1 MYRNSFKFGETNLKD
16 MKNIVLFFVL
26 LALNSLLYGQTR
38 TISGTITDGMT
49 GDPLIF
55 ANVSIENTTTG
66 TETDLD
72 GKFELSG
79 VSDTSTIVVSYLGYL
94 TKKVLVGDVENFEIQ
109 LVSDAQVLEDV
120 VVIGYGAESRR
131 NVTGAVSKIDGDF
144 IGKLDPPNAAQ
155 ALQGTAAGVNISQ
168 QGGAPGSESNIRI
181 RGISTNG
188 NNSPL
193 IILDGFQYEGGLNSI
208 NPQDIESITV
218 LKDAQAAIYGTIASN
233 GVILVTTK
241 SGSRNQEAKFDYQ
254 AYYGSQE
261 TSRQLDLLN
270 GEEYALLLNEAYTN
284 AGQQSPL
291 DESLSEI
298 GEGTDWQ
305 DEVFTRAPMMSHNLS
320 VRGGTENTSYSLSGS
335 IFEQDG
341 IIGDEKSQFTRRTAA
356 LNIESDLRENL
367 NINTRVFYYST
378 QNNSL
383 NDFGL
388 GSVLFNALNMAPTI
402 GRDVD
407 NLEGQINL
415 GNEVVNPLTQIRN
428 TYNKSRT
435 NRLSGTAQL
444 KYDYLPNLDL
454 QVRMGFNTSFTQN
467 RDFIPTFNY
476 GPGKVFN
483 RLEENLVSQGKIND
497 NDYTLDIFN
506 TYKRRYGD
514 RHDVNFMLGMT
525 VFQQFGE
532 GLFGTST
539 GVPSNDIQFADIG
552 TATGAG
558 DDLNASSFGYDV
570 RRLSYF
576 GRLNYTLDEKYIISG
591 ILRRDASTRFG
602 PNNRVGYFPSVTGAW
617 VFSDESFFPKWNS
630 LDFMKVRGGYGIMGN
645 DRIPDFLY
653 LALLTGQAT
662 YVSGADNSLINGIA
676 VGPLANPN
684 VQWEESKKANVGMDL
699 RMFGNKINLA
709 VDYYRDITENLLIA
723 NLPISGIFG
732 TAAPGASGP
741 TINAGTVR
749 NQGFEVELSYNDTW
763 LSNLGVQMNL
773 NLTTINNEVT
783 AINGG
788 DFLEGGQFGVGQPA
802 PSRME
807 VGLPIGYFYGYETD
821 GIFQNIAEVRNHP
834 SQLQLGAEAQPGDLR
849 FKDTNGDGELT
860 PDDRVN
866 IGDPI
871 PDFTVGYT
879 LNLTLGQFDLSTVFF
894 GSFGNEIVRNF
905 ERDQPNV
912 NRMNYRLDR
921 WTGEGT
927 SSNVPRAT
935 VAPTAN
941 NIFSDFFVEDGSF
954 VRIQNVNIG
963 YTFPDRISNKVALN
977 KLMVYARV
985 DNLYTFTDYSGF
997 DPTASTGAPIGGG
1010 IDFGFYPIP
1019 RNFIFGVKAQF

>member
-1 MYRNSFKFGETNLKD
+1 MKKYVFVILWLITVGFLFGQER
-16 MKNIVLFFVL
+16 
-26 LALNSLLYGQTR
+26 S
-38 TISGTITDGMT
+38 ISGKVIDATS

-55 ANVSIENTTTG
+55 ANVSIEGTTQG
-66 TETDLD
+66 VETDLD
-72 GKFELSG
+72 GEFTLNG
-79 VSDTSTIVVSYLGYL
+79 VKEDAILVVSYLGYTSKKIEL
-94 TKKVLVGDVENFEIQ
+94 TDEDYYEIQ
-109 LVSDAQVLEDV
+109 LASDAQVLEDV
-120 VVIGYGAESRR
+120 VVIGYGSESRR
-131 NVTGAVSKIDGDF
+131 NVTGAVTKIDGDF

-188 NNSPL
+188 NNAPL

-233 GVILVTTK
+233 GVILITTK
-241 SGSRNQEAKFDYQ
+241 SGSRNQEAVVDYQ
-254 AYYGSQE
+254 AYYGIQQ

-270 GEEYALLLNEAYTN
+270 GEEYALLLNEAYVN
-284 AGQQSPL
+284 AGQQSPISEAL
-291 DESLSEI
+291 GEI

-305 DEVFTRAPMMSHNLS
+305 DEVFAVAPMMSHNLS
-320 VRGGTENTSYSLSGS
+320 VRGGTDKTSYSLSGS
-335 IFEQDG
+335 ILNQDG
-341 IIGDEKSQFTRRTAA
+341 IVGEEKSQFSRRTAA
-356 LNIESDLRENL
+356 LTLESDVKEKVNVS
-367 NINTRVFYYST
+367 TRLFYYST

-402 GRDVD
+402 DASVE
-407 NLEGQINL
+407 NLQGEIDL
-415 GNEVVNPLTQIRN
+415 GNEVVNPIPQIRN
-428 TYNKSRT
+428 TFNDSRT

-444 KYDYLPNLDL
+444 KYDYANNLDL
-454 QVRMGFNTSFTQN
+454 QVRMGFNTAFTQN
-467 RDFIPTFNY
+467 RDFIPMFDY

-483 RLEENLVSQGKIND
+483 RVDENLVSQGKIND
-497 NDYTLDIFN
+497 NDYTFDIFN
-506 TYKRRYGD
+506 TYKNRFGD
-514 RHDVNFMLGMT
+514 RHAVTFVAGMT
-525 VFQQFGE
+525 VFRQFGE
-532 GLFGTST
+532 GLLGTST

-558 DDLNASSFGYDV
+558 ENLSASSYAYDV

-576 GRLNYTLDEKYIISG
+576 GRLKYTLNEKYLFSG

-602 PNNRVGYFPSVTGAW
+602 PNNRVGYFPSFTAGW
-617 VFSDESFFPKWNS
+617 VFSDEPFFPEWRA

-662 YVSGADNSLINGIA
+662 YVSGVDNGLINGIA

-684 VQWEESKKANVGMDL
+684 VQWEESKKANIGTDVRL
-699 RMFGNKINLA
+699 FGNKVNLA
-709 VDYYRDITENLLIA
+709 VDYYRDVTANLLIA

-732 TAAPGASGP
+732 VSAPGASGP

-749 NQGFEVELSYNDTW
+749 NQGFEIELSYSDTW
-763 LSNLGVQMNL
+763 GSELGVNMSANF
-773 NLTTINNEVT
+773 TSINNEVT
-783 AINGG
+783 EINGG

-807 VGLPIGYFYGYETD
+807 VGQPIGYFYGYKTD
-821 GIFQNIAEVRNHP
+821 GIFQNIEEVRNHP
-834 SQLQLGAEAQPGDLR
+834 SQLQLGAEAQPGDIR
-849 FKDTNGDGELT
+849 FSDINGDGEIT
-860 PDDRVN
+860 PDDRTY

-879 LNLTLGQFDLSTVFF
+879 LNFNYKNFDLSTVLF

-905 ERDQPNV
+905 ERSQPNV

-927 SSNVPRAT
+927 SDFVPRAT

-941 NIFSDFFVEDGSF
+941 DVFSDFFVEDGSF

-963 YTFPDRISNKVALN
+963 YNLPTRWVERIAL
-977 KLMVYARV
+977 KELMVYARV
-985 DNLYTFTDYSGF
+985 DNLFTFTEYSGY

>member
-1 MYRNSFKFGETNLKD
+1 
-16 MKNIVLFFVL
+16 MKKYVIVILGLITVG
-26 LALNSLLYGQTR
+26 ALSAQER
-38 TISGTITDGMT
+38 DISGTVSDALTE
-49 GDPLIF
+49 DPLIY
-55 ANVSIENTTTG
+55 ANISIEG
-66 TETDLD
+66 TSQGVETDLD
-72 GKFELSG
+72 GNFALSG
-79 VSDTSTIVVSYLGYL
+79 VPEDAVLVVSYLGYI
-94 TKKVLVGDVENFEIQ
+94 TQKVEVTDAEYYDIQ
-109 LVSDAQVLEDV
+109 LAPDAQVLDDV

-155 ALQGTAAGVNISQ
+155 ALQGTAAGVNVSQ

-188 NNSPL
+188 NNAPL

-254 AYYGSQE
+254 TYYGIQE
-261 TSRQLDLLN
+261 TSRELNLLN

-284 AGQQSPL
+284 AGQQSPIQ
-291 DESLSEI
+291 ESLNEI
-298 GEGTDWQ
+298 GEGTNWQ
-305 DEVFTRAPMMSHNLS
+305 DQVFSRAPMVSHNLS

-335 IFEQDG
+335 IFNQDG
-341 IIGDEKSQFTRRTAA
+341 IVGEEKSQFSRRTAA
-356 LNIESDLRENL
+356 LNLESDLRDNL
-367 NINTRVFYYST
+367 NINTRLFYYST

-402 GRDVD
+402 GKDVD
-407 NLEGQINL
+407 NLRGQIDL

-428 TYNKSRT
+428 TFNDSRT

-454 QVRMGFNTSFTQN
+454 QVRMGFNSSFTQN
-467 RDFIPTFNY
+467 RDFIPTFDY

-483 RLEENLVSQGKIND
+483 RLEQNLISQGKIND

-506 TYKRRYGD
+506 TYKNRFGD
-514 RHDVNFMLGMT
+514 RHDVNFMVGMT
-525 VFQQFGE
+525 VFRQFGE
-532 GLFGTST
+532 GLFGSST

-558 DDLNASSFGYDV
+558 DDLNASSYAYDV

-576 GRLNYTLDEKYIISG
+576 GRLNYTLDEKYILSG

-602 PNNRVGYFPSVTGAW
+602 PNNRVGYFPSATAAW
-617 VFSDESFFPKWNS
+617 VFSDESFFPDWKN
-630 LDFMKVRGGYGIMGN
+630 LDFMKIRGGYGIMGN

-662 YVSGADNSLINGIA
+662 YVSGVDNSLINGIA

-684 VQWEESKKANVGMDL
+684 VQWEESKKTNVGIDV
-699 RMFGNKINLA
+699 RMFGNKINFA
-709 VDYYRDITENLLIA
+709 ADFYRDITANLLIS

-749 NQGFEVELSYNDTW
+749 NQGVEFELSYSDTW
-763 LSNLGVQMNL
+763 GSNLGVQMNL
-773 NLTTINNEVT
+773 NFTSINNEVT

-807 VGLPIGYFYGYETD
+807 VGQPIGYFYGYKTN
-821 GIFQNIAEVRNHP
+821 GIFQNLEEVRNHP
-834 SQLQLGAEAQPGDLR
+834 SQLQLGAEAQPGDIR
-849 FKDTNGDGELT
+849 FMDTNGDGQIT

-871 PDFTVGYT
+871 PDFTMGYT
-879 LNLTLGQFDLSTVFF
+879 LNLSLGAFDFSTVLF
-894 GSFGNEIVRNF
+894 GSFGNDIVRNF

-912 NRMNYRLDR
+912 NRMNYRLGR

-927 SSNVPRAT
+927 STDVPRAT

-954 VRIQNVNIG
+954 VRIQNVNLG
-963 YTFPDRISNKVALN
+963 YTFPDRISNKIALN
-977 KLMVYARV
+977 ALTVYARV
-985 DNLYTFTDYSGF
+985 DNLYTFTNYSGF

-1019 RNFIFGVKAQF
+1019 RNFILGVKAQF